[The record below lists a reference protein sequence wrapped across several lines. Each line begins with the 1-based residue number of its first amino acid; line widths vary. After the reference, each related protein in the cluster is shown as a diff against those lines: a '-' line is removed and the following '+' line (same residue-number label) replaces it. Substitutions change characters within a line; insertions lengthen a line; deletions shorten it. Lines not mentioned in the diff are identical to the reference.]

1 MPRKTT
7 SESAKSSRTVSAAA
21 KKPVAKPV
29 AKSVNESATKP
40 AGKIESA
47 TAAKSVNESATKP
60 AGKTEFKFTTKTAGK
75 TESATAAKSVNE
87 SATKPAGK
95 SESKSAAKSV
105 NESATKTAGKSESKS
120 AAKSVNES
128 ATKTAGK
135 SESKSAAKSVNE
147 SATKTAGKTESA
159 TAAKSVNESATK
171 PAGKSESKSAAK
183 IESKSATKI
192 VAKTE
197 SKTAAKTESESA
209 KTIDAKSESKSAE
222 KSESKSAKTPAR
234 ASRKSAGGDS
244 RESRMVSVLRRKF
257 GRRASRGED
266 GGVDVGKMEQL
277 FKHGQEN
284 RYVTYAD
291 INDHLPDGIE
301 DSEDAVNFVAN
312 MLREWRIPVYE
323 TPPDRDDLLMKD
335 EGMQVRSDSDIED
348 MAEAA
353 ISSFVGISRTTDP
366 VRMYM
371 REMSSSALFS
381 REQEVEVSRRI
392 EEGQRRIMEVL
403 SCRLNIVDAILAV
416 VSEKLAAG
424 DAQVEE
430 IVHGIY
436 DEPRGKGKS
445 VMMRAEIDSID
456 DAEERQEFSSRYL
469 AEQTRKLVKRINKI
483 RAAQRGARKADKERL
498 LGELTALMTR
508 FSFAEKFVKIYIAEA
523 RGECEKM
530 KAVEAKIRE
539 CCTRKMG
546 MRRQDFLRLFPGN
559 ETDPSWIRGL
569 SANYFRPHTRD
580 YVAEVED
587 LQRQYAAIVKKS
599 GLKTPAKVLELDDE
613 LAGKERLVQ
622 ETKGE
627 MVGANLRL
635 VISIAKKYTN
645 RGLHFLDLI
654 QEGNIGLMKAVD
666 KFQYRRGFKF
676 STYATWW
683 IRQAITRALAD
694 HGRTIR
700 IPVHMIETI
709 NKVSKMTRTLVQETG
724 REPTAEQIAER
735 MDFYRSKDG
744 GQSAQQRKQAV
755 EKVRRI
761 LKIAKEP
768 KSLESP
774 IGDNDS
780 TFMDFIEDVGA
791 VDPLD
796 FLLNKDTRNVIGL
809 YLGHILSQREVQ
821 VLRMRYG
828 VGIGGEYTLEDVGL
842 QLGVTRE
849 RIRQIE
855 AKAVRKLRQPKRLA
869 DLRKYMLK
877 DFAPPATKKRARGG
891 SVAQR

>member
-29 AKSVNESATKP
+29 AKSESKSATKP

-47 TAAKSVNESATKP
+47 TAAKSVSESATKT
-60 AGKTEFKFTTKTAGK
+60 AGKTEFKFTTKPAGK
-75 TESATAAKSVNE
+75 SESKPAAKSVNE
-87 SATKPAGK
+87 SATKP
-95 SESKSAAKSV
+95 
-105 NESATKTAGKSESKS
+105 
-120 AAKSVNES
+120 
-128 ATKTAGK
+128 AGK

-159 TAAKSVNESATK
+159 TAAKSVNESAKTI
-171 PAGKSESKSAAK
+171 AAKSESESAKTESKPAAK
-183 IESKSATKI
+183 TVAKTESKSATKI

-209 KTIDAKSESKSAE
+209 KTIAAKSESESA
-222 KSESKSAKTPAR
+222 KTESKSAKTPAR

-877 DFAPPATKKRARGG
+877 DFAPPATKKRVRGG

>member
-1 MPRKTT
+1 M
-7 SESAKSSRTVSAAA
+7 
-21 KKPVAKPV
+21 
-29 AKSVNESATKP
+29 
-40 AGKIESA
+40 
-47 TAAKSVNESATKP
+47 
-60 AGKTEFKFTTKTAGK
+60 
-75 TESATAAKSVNE
+75 
-87 SATKPAGK
+87 
-95 SESKSAAKSV
+95 
-105 NESATKTAGKSESKS
+105 
-120 AAKSVNES
+120 
-128 ATKTAGK
+128 
-135 SESKSAAKSVNE
+135 
-147 SATKTAGKTESA
+147 
-159 TAAKSVNESATK
+159 
-171 PAGKSESKSAAK
+171 
-183 IESKSATKI
+183 
-192 VAKTE
+192 
-197 SKTAAKTESESA
+197 KTESESA
-209 KTIDAKSESKSAE
+209 KTIDAKSESESA
-222 KSESKSAKTPAR
+222 KTESKSAKTPAR

-877 DFAPPATKKRARGG
+877 DFAPPATKKRVRGG

>member
-40 AGKIESA
+40 AGKIESKP
-47 TAAKSVNESATKP
+47 AAKSVHESATKP

-87 SATKPAGK
+87 PATKPAGK

-105 NESATKTAGKSESKS
+105 NESATKTAGKIESAT

-135 SESKSAAKSVNE
+135 IESKSAAKSESE
-147 SATKTAGKTESA
+147 SAKTESKP
-159 TAAKSVNESATK
+159 AAKT
-171 PAGKSESKSAAK
+171 
-183 IESKSATKI
+183 

>member
-21 KKPVAKPV
+21 KKSVAKPV
-29 AKSVNESATKP
+29 AKSESKSATKP

-47 TAAKSVNESATKP
+47 TAAKSVNESATKT
-60 AGKTEFKFTTKTAGK
+60 AGKTEFKFTTKPAGK

-105 NESATKTAGKSESKS
+105 NESATKTAGKIESAT

-135 SESKSAAKSVNE
+135 I
-147 SATKTAGKTESA
+147 ESA
-159 TAAKSVNESATK
+159 TAAKSVNESAKTI
-171 PAGKSESKSAAK
+171 AAKSES
-183 IESKSATKI
+183 ES
-192 VAKTE
+192 AKTE
-197 SKTAAKTESESA
+197 SKSAAKTESESA
-209 KTIDAKSESKSAE
+209 KTIDAKSESESAKSESKSAE

-877 DFAPPATKKRARGG
+877 DFAPPATKKRVRGG

>member
-21 KKPVAKPV
+21 KKSVAKPV
-29 AKSVNESATKP
+29 AKSESKSATKPAGKTESATAAKSVNESATKTAGKTESKSAAKSVNESATKP

-47 TAAKSVNESATKP
+47 TAAKSVNESA
-60 AGKTEFKFTTKTAGK
+60 KTIAAKSESESAK
-75 TESATAAKSVNE
+75 TESKPAAKIVAKTE
-87 SATKPAGK
+87 SKSAEK
-95 SESKSAAKSV
+95 SESKSATKS
-105 NESATKTAGKSESKS
+105 
-120 AAKSVNES
+120 
-128 ATKTAGK
+128 
-135 SESKSAAKSVNE
+135 
-147 SATKTAGKTESA
+147 
-159 TAAKSVNESATK
+159 
-171 PAGKSESKSAAK
+171 
-183 IESKSATKI
+183 
-192 VAKTE
+192 E

>member
-21 KKPVAKPV
+21 KKSVAKPV
-29 AKSVNESATKP
+29 AKSVNESATKT

-47 TAAKSVNESATKP
+47 TAAKSVNESATKT
-60 AGKTEFKFTTKTAGK
+60 AGKTEFKFT
-75 TESATAAKSVNE
+75 
-87 SATKPAGK
+87 TKPAGK

-105 NESATKTAGKSESKS
+105 NESATKTAGKTESKP
-120 AAKSVNES
+120 AEKSVNES
-128 ATKTAGK
+128 AKTIAAK
-135 SESKSAAKSVNE
+135 SESE
-147 SATKTAGKTESA
+147 SAKT
-159 TAAKSVNESATK
+159 
-171 PAGKSESKSAAK
+171 
-183 IESKSATKI
+183 ESKSATKI

-197 SKTAAKTESESA
+197 SKSAEKTESKSAAKIVAKTESKSAEKSESKPAAKTESESA
-209 KTIDAKSESKSAE
+209 KTIDAKSESESAKTESKSAE

-877 DFAPPATKKRARGG
+877 DFAPPATKKRVRGG

>member
-29 AKSVNESATKP
+29 AKSVNESATKT

-60 AGKTEFKFTTKTAGK
+60 AGKTEFKFTTKPAGKSESKSAAKSVHESATKPAGK

-95 SESKSAAKSV
+95 TESKPAEKSV
-105 NESATKTAGKSESKS
+105 NESAKTIAAKSESESAKTESKS
-120 AAKSVNES
+120 ATKIVAK
-128 ATKTAGK
+128 T
-135 SESKSAAKSVNE
+135 ESKSAE
-147 SATKTAGKTESA
+147 KT
-159 TAAKSVNESATK
+159 
-171 PAGKSESKSAAK
+171 
-183 IESKSATKI
+183 ESKSATKI

-209 KTIDAKSESKSAE
+209 KTIAAKSESESAKTESKSAE

>member
-47 TAAKSVNESATKP
+47 TAAKSVNESATKT
-60 AGKTEFKFTTKTAGK
+60 AGKTEFKFTTKPAGK
-75 TESATAAKSVNE
+75 IESATAAKSVNE

-95 SESKSAAKSV
+95 TESKP
-105 NESATKTAGKSESKS
+105 
-120 AAKSVNES
+120 
-128 ATKTAGK
+128 
-135 SESKSAAKSVNE
+135 AAKSVNE
-147 SATKTAGKTESA
+147 SATKTAGKTESKS
-159 TAAKSVNESATK
+159 AAKSVNESAKTI
-171 PAGKSESKSAAK
+171 AAKSESESAK
-183 IESKSATKI
+183 TESKSATKI
-192 VAKTE
+192 VAKTESKSAEKTESKSATKSE

-209 KTIDAKSESKSAE
+209 KTIDAKSESESA
-222 KSESKSAKTPAR
+222 KTESKSAKTPAR

-877 DFAPPATKKRARGG
+877 DFAPPATKKRVRGG